1 MEIILKPYDGTHE
14 KTMLRSII
22 AFFRVHH
29 SQVDDAEAR
38 EVLADWTKEDHEL
51 YDILGDGEP
60 VGFVHLNWRGAT
72 VCWIEDIFVEKSL
85 RRQGIASKAIGLV
98 EEALQQRGVE
108 GICMDVVPDN
118 IPALKLY
125 HRLGYDR
132 LSIVTV
138 RKDFQPFETERTE
151 RISGME
157 FRVKQF
163 ED

>member
-1 MEIILKPYDGTHE
+1 MTIELKIYNGEHEEQILRY
-14 KTMLRSII
+14 IA

-29 SQVDDAEAR
+29 SQIDDTQAR
-38 EVLADWTKEDHEL
+38 EDLANWTDEDHEL
-51 YDILGDGEP
+51 YYILGDGEP
-60 VGFVHLNWRGAT
+60 VGFVHIYMRGSV
-72 VCWIEDIFVEKSL
+72 VCWIEDIFVDETL

-98 EEALQQRGVE
+98 EEILRKRDVE

-118 IPALKLY
+118 LPALKLY

-132 LSIVTV
+132 LSIITV
-138 RKDFQPFETERTE
+138 RKDMQPFETERTE
-151 RISGME
+151 RICGME

>member
-1 MEIILKPYDGTHE
+1 MEIILRPYDGTSE
-14 KTMLRSII
+14 KTMLRSIS
-22 AFFRVHH
+22 AFFHVHH
-29 SQVDDAEAR
+29 SKINEAQAR
-38 EVLADWTKEDHEL
+38 KNLASWTKEEHEL
-51 YDILGDGEP
+51 YDILGDGIP

-72 VCWIEDIFVEKSL
+72 VCWIEDIFVEDSL

-98 EEALQQRGVE
+98 EEILQKRGVE

-118 IPALKLY
+118 TLALRLY

-138 RKDFQPFETERTE
+138 RKDMHSFATER
-151 RISGME
+151 RAQIGGMD

-163 ED
+163 ND